1 MSTHCT
7 NNSQLVQQ
15 GVCGVAGFFLWLR
28 DPDFR
33 VVWGYLPAIFLVH
46 FSPDLNESNGK
57 WTSVPVVILLY
68 DHLLLW
74 VVIYSLS
81 DELHFSCCSSRVV
94 S

>member
-1 MSTHCT
+1 M
-7 NNSQLVQQ
+7 
-15 GVCGVAGFFLWLR
+15 
-28 DPDFR
+28 
-33 VVWGYLPAIFLVH
+33 VWGYLPAIFLVH

-81 DELHFSCCSSRVV
+81 DELRFFMLLVPCGKLSKVRYKG
-94 S
+94 